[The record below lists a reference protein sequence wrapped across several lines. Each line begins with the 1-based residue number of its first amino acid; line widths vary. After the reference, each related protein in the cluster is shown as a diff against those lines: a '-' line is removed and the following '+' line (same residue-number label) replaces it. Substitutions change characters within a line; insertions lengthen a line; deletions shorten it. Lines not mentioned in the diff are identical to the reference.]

1 MLSTLRRQPW
11 VLGGIVYVLAA
22 QYFVGEQIA
31 AAAWTDP
38 PYDWR
43 HDYISDLG
51 VVTCTE
57 VSGIC
62 SPLHAVMNASFVLLG
77 LIVICGSVL
86 LRSCLDPT
94 PARTLFVGLMSA
106 SGVGDV
112 LVGTFPGS
120 VDAAASGT
128 NLLHVLGAVLAIVG
142 GNAGIMVAGIALIR
156 SDRHR
161 AIGFYSIASGMVGLA
176 AFALFAL
183 GRDLGIGIGLVERV
197 AADPITMWMIVVGTA
212 ALVLGIRSQ
221 LVRRSAV
228 RSPD

>member
-1 MLSTLRRQPW
+1 M
-11 VLGGIVYVLAA
+11 LGGIVYVLAV

-51 VVTCTE
+51 VVTCE
-57 VSGIC
+57 QIC

-77 LIVICGSVL
+77 VIVITGSVL
-86 LRSCLDPT
+86 LRHCLDAT
-94 PARTLFVGLMSA
+94 PARLLFVGLMCA

-120 VDAAASGT
+120 VDAVASGT
-128 NLLHVLGAVLAIVG
+128 NVLHVLGAVLAIVG
-142 GNAGIMVAGIALIR
+142 GNAGILVAGIALLR
-156 SDRHR
+156 SNRHR
-161 AIGFYSIASGMVGLA
+161 MLGTYSVASGVIGLA

-183 GRDLGIGIGLVERV
+183 GLDLGVGIGLVERV
-197 AADPITMWMIVVGTA
+197 AADPITVWMIVAGTA
-212 ALVLGIRSQ
+212 TLVLGIR
-221 LVRRSAV
+221 RDRG
-228 RSPD
+228 